1 MGSVAAVPPI
11 SPIAAVAVAVTIS
24 MTETVAAIVTV
35 MAGNVATHI
44 RTAAASTGALGNQEA

>member
-11 SPIAAVAVAVTIS
+11 SPIAAVAVTIS